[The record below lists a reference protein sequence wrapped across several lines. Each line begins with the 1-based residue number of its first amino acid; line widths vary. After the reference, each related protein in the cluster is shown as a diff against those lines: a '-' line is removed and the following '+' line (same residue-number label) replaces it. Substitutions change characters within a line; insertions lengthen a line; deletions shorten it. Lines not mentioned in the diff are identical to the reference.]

1 MLKDDYIRLDLVS
14 IVNAVEET
22 LVPTYDF
29 SNSYRVSPLIDLFED
44 RKIVMNILDR
54 DTVSSMF

>member
-29 SNSYRVSPLIDLFED
+29 SNSYRASPLIDLFED